1 MTMTAIPTAD
11 STAGSGDLPI
21 AYVPSRGK
29 PAATSA
35 EELRA
40 RIPGWGA
47 DLDPADRP
55 SVPKLQFQEDLTGAH
70 WEFPDRQPEKWPRE
84 RSPEHAFLT
93 PVFGTAQPP
102 TGVVGALR
110 KYAYNYSEGRAA
122 HWLLLLFA
130 DRLDAWRA
138 HLASFVTLHP
148 DNPITETGVLS
159 EFTHHG
165 LRSRLGVK
173 RTDVKHQPLDPIIVA
188 GPWLLGG
195 WLAFR
200 AGRGLVRALRG

>member
-1 MTMTAIPTAD
+1 MTAIQPEN
-11 STAGSGDLPI
+11 STVTSDGLPI

-29 PAATSA
+29 PAATST

-40 RIPGWGA
+40 RIPGWGV

-55 SVPKLQFQEDLTGAH
+55 SVPRLDFREDLTGAH

-84 RSPEHAFLT
+84 RSVEHAFLT

-102 TGVVGALR
+102 TGMVGALR
-110 KYAYNYSEGRAA
+110 KYAYTYSEGRAA

-138 HLASFVTLHP
+138 HLASFATLHP
-148 DNPITETGVLS
+148 DNPVTETGVLS

-173 RTDVKHQPLDPIIVA
+173 RTDVTHQWLDPVIVA

-200 AGRGLVRALRG
+200 AVRGVGRGLRG